1 MTFFLLFFFVFLGG
15 IGYLLDTGIRRRRL
29 LTRSWG
35 DVLGALE
42 PVDLDGIRTIAEGF
56 QRSEAGGPQMDA
68 AAMWKVVGG
77 LDGLR
82 RLRRNAWAM
91 LDLAVYAEKWNLE
104 KGLLVSDA
112 MRQDADRLNR
122 AIFRIQLGFFF
133 HFGFMRSPFRL
144 QEAVAAYNTI
154 RGHLVELYHVPQ
166 MGLIPG
172 LEATGTL

>member
-1 MTFFLLFFFVFLGG
+1 MMFFLLFFLVFLGG
-15 IGYLLDTGIRRRRL
+15 VGYFLDTGIRRRKL
-29 LTRSWG
+29 LTRNWG
-35 DVLGALE
+35 AVLGALE
-42 PVDLDGIRTIAEGF
+42 PVDLEGIRSIAETF
-56 QRSEAGGPQMDA
+56 DKSLHRQPQIDA

-91 LDLAVYAEKWNLE
+91 LDLAVYAEKWNLD
-104 KGLLVSDA
+104 KGLLVSEM

-133 HFGFMRSPFRL
+133 HFGFMRSPFHL
-144 QEAVAAYNTI
+144 QEAVATYYTI
-154 RGHLVELYHVPQ
+154 RGRLVDLYHVSQ
-166 MGLIPG
+166 VGLIPG